1 MEFFNP
7 KEEVIRFQFTEYGKQ
22 RASEG
27 FFEPEHFVPRDLK
40 VLYDRAKTE
49 EEFLSFVQE
58 EYPIIKKNDIEFGVF
73 DEENL
78 DSSFSVCSILE
89 DLDEEGLNLESPRG
103 QVSVGGVL
111 VYSSDKTKEG
121 IDIQLEDLFL
131 FKKEIRQEEIPNESE
146 MEDTNIRRIDGKY
159 YEIRDGEIFLD
170 VLEDGVDFNRENFD
184 VFLYEVVE
192 NRLENIFLYGK
203 TKNKEIFEEEKII
216 EEAHGEISVLV
227 DYEIDKSLLCKYKE
241 VSKDNNKDNIYFIDD
256 GLLYVGD
263 GGVVCEDKA
272 KKKPFVYFNRKEGI
286 LGDGC
291 FDDEV

>member
-58 EYPIIKKNDIEFGVF
+58 EYPIIKKNDIEFGIF
-73 DEENL
+73 DEEDL

-89 DLDEEGLNLESPRG
+89 DLNEEGLNLESPRG

-121 IDIQLEDLFL
+121 IDVQLEDLFL
-131 FKKEIRQEEIPNESE
+131 FKKEIQQEEVPNESE
-146 MEDTNIRRIDGKY
+146 IDNTNIRRIDGKY
-159 YEIRDGEIFLD
+159 YEIKDGEIFLD

-184 VFLYEVVE
+184 VFLYEVIE
-192 NRLENIFLYGK
+192 NRLENVFLGGK
-203 TKNKEIFEEEKII
+203 IQNKEIFEEE
-216 EEAHGEISVLV
+216 ETREDNHGEISVFV
-227 DYEIDKSLLCKYKE
+227 DYEIDKSILCKYKDI
-241 VSKDNNKDNIYFIDD
+241 SKENNKDNIYFVDD
-256 GLLYVGD
+256 GILYVGD
-263 GGVVCEDKA
+263 GGAVCDDKA
-272 KKKPFVYFNRKEGI
+272 RKKPLVYFNRKEGF

-291 FDDEV
+291 LDDEV

>member
-7 KEEVIRFQFTEYGKQ
+7 KEEVVRFQFTEYGKQ

-27 FFEPEHFVPRDLK
+27 FFEPKSFVPRDLK
-40 VLYDRAKTE
+40 VLYDRTKTE
-49 EEFLSFVQE
+49 EEFLSVVQE
-58 EYPIIKKNDIEFGVF
+58 EYPIIKNNDVEFGVF
-73 DEENL
+73 DEEDL

-89 DLDEEGLNLESPRG
+89 DLDENGLNLESPCG

-111 VYSSDKTKEG
+111 VYSSEKTKEG
-121 IDIQLEDLFL
+121 IDIQLEDLFVL
-131 FKKEIRQEEIPNESE
+131 KKEISQEEVLNESE
-146 MEDTNIRRIDGKY
+146 VYDSSFRRIGGKY
-159 YEIRDGEIFLD
+159 YEIKENEIFLD
-170 VLEDGVDFNRENFD
+170 VLEDGVEFSRENFD

-192 NRLENIFLYGK
+192 DRLETVFLGGLE
-203 TKNKEIFEEEKII
+203 KNKEVFEENEFAV
-216 EEAHGEISVLV
+216 EEQNEINIFVDFEVDSSV
-227 DYEIDKSLLCKYKE
+227 LCKYKDI
-241 VSKDNNKDNIYFIDD
+241 SKNNNKDNVYFVDD

-263 GGVVCEDKA
+263 GGVVCEERA